1 MTIARETI
9 PTSAGYPLDDRT
21 EDVIALLHQ
30 RVSSVHDLDRYLED
44 AKNDASF
51 AALVR
56 EIRVQDVTV
65 VGRLKDYLRGRLDG
79 YDPSH
84 IGEPW

>member
-9 PTSAGYPLDDRT
+9 TTSAGYPLDDRT
-21 EDVIALLHQ
+21 EDVVALLHQ

-44 AKNDASF
+44 AQNDASF
-51 AALVR
+51 TALVR